1 MNIIVTGAS
10 KGIGY
15 ATCIELSRNSENK
28 LLALSRNGKLLEKL
42 RDECLEKYGNEIRIL
57 PFDLQSPNWDLL
69 FGELKEMGHLDVLL
83 NNAGALINKPFEE
96 TTQEDW
102 KLMFEVNVTGAAEM
116 IKKCLP
122 YLRKSKKPHVVN
134 IGSMGGFQGS
144 LKFAGLAA
152 YSASKAAIACLSEC
166 LATELA
172 EDGISVN
179 CLCLG
184 AVNTEMLAKAF
195 PGYEAPLNQGEM
207 AEFITHFATTGHKFI
222 NGQVIPVTFS
232 NP

>member
-15 ATCIELSRNSENK
+15 ATCLELSRNSK
-28 LLALSRNGKLLEKL
+28 YQITALSRNLKLLEKL
-42 RDECLEKYGNEIRIL
+42 RDECLEKYGNEIKIL
-57 PFDLQSPNWDLL
+57 PFDLQNPNWELL
-69 FGELKEMGHLDVLL
+69 TRAINEMGHVDVLL

-96 TTQEDW
+96 TTREDW
-102 KLMFEVNVTGAAEM
+102 KLMIEVNVTGAAEM
-116 IKKCLP
+116 VKNCLP
-122 YLRKSKKPHVVN
+122 FLRKSEKSHVVN

-144 LKFAGLAA
+144 VKFAGLTA

-172 EDGISVN
+172 DDRISVN

-207 AEFITHFATTGHKFI
+207 AEFIAHFATTAHRFI